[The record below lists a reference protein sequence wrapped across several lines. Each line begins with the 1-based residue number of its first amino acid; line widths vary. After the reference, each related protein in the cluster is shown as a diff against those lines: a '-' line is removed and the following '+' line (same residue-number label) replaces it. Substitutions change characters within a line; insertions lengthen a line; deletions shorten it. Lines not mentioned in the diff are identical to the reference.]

1 MAQPGEQWRGVSK
14 NAIDGIPMTEQE
26 VTPEILGVLR
36 SMELF
41 KGKDPDELT
50 EWLGKAPFEGGAECA
65 LREFSPGDR
74 ITTEGNFGNSFFILT
89 RGSVDVTLGPE
100 ARRLATLGQGSFFGE
115 MTLISGLPRNATVT
129 AQEPCLCI
137 EVPRRAFELWI
148 KKPGPFRSTMDQ
160 IYIERGLANHLRTI
174 PEFAQIDARI
184 IQELVK
190 KAKLRIFAKH
200 EPIIQEGEEAD
211 SFYLIREGFVRVVKH
226 MAGGE
231 QRTVAYLK
239 DGAYFGET
247 ALISNKPRNASVIAM
262 GKVEV
267 IQVMKEDFFAL
278 VNKDEKF
285 ADRLA
290 EIESQRQHDRPAQGG
305 SSALGFVGE
314 VVERGLIKATSALVI
329 HLNLCTRCGN
339 CVKACAELHDGIS
352 RLTRHGMLFE
362 APMRQRANVLE
373 PLLVTTS
380 CMHCLDPECMIGCPT
395 GAITRDVNGEVIV
408 QDSCIGCGNCARRC
422 PYGNISMAEVNGER
436 ELAKQTTGAPMIGG
450 YLKFWKTPENEPMMH
465 EIEATNQKAVVR
477 RIAVKCDLCQDYN
490 HNHGCVHNCP
500 YDAIERMDASAYL
513 HELRG
518 AQ

>member
-1 MAQPGEQWRGVSK
+1 
-14 NAIDGIPMTEQE
+14 MTEQE

-36 SMELF
+36 SMELL

-65 LREFSPGDR
+65 VRRFSLGDR

-89 RGSVDVTLGPE
+89 KGTVSVTLGPE
-100 ARRLATLGQGSFFGE
+100 AQRLATLSQGSFFGE

-129 AQEPCLCI
+129 ALEPSEAI
-137 EVPRRAFELWI
+137 EVPRRAFEQWM
-148 KKPGPFRSTMDQ
+148 KKPGPFRSAMDQ

-174 PEFAQIDARI
+174 PEFAEIDPRI
-184 IQELVK
+184 IQQLVK

-200 EPIIQEGEEAD
+200 ESIIQEGDEAD
-211 SFYLIREGFVRVVKH
+211 SFYLIREGFVRIVKN

-247 ALISNKPRNASVIAM
+247 ALIGSKRRNASVIAM

-267 IQVMKEDFFAL
+267 IQIMKEDFFAL
-278 VNKDEKF
+278 VNKDDKF
-285 ADRLA
+285 ADRLTEMERHREEAKA
-290 EIESQRQHDRPAQGG
+290 ESGG
-305 SSALGFVGE
+305 SATPLGFVGE

-362 APMRQRANVLE
+362 APVRQELNILE

-408 QDSCIGCGNCARRC
+408 QNSCIGCGNCARRC
-422 PYGNISMAEVNGER
+422 PYGNISMADAHGSQ
-436 ELAKQTTGAPMIGG
+436 ELDKQRTGAPIIGG

-500 YDAIERMDASAYL
+500 YGAIERMDASEYL
-513 HELRG
+513 HQLRG
-518 AQ
+518 AE

>member
-1 MAQPGEQWRGVSK
+1 
-14 NAIDGIPMTEQE
+14 MTEQE

-36 SMELF
+36 SMDLF
-41 KGKDPDELT
+41 KGKDPDELV

-65 LREFSPGDR
+65 LRQFAPGHR
-74 ITTEGNFGNSFFILT
+74 ITTEGNFGNAFFILT
-89 RGSVDVTLGPE
+89 RGTVSVSLGPE
-100 ARRLATLGQGSFFGE
+100 AHRLATLGQGSFFGE
-115 MTLISGLPRNATVT
+115 MTLISGLPRNASVT
-129 AQEPCLCI
+129 ALEPCEAI
-137 EVPRRAFELWI
+137 EIPRRAFEYWM
-148 KKPGPFRSTMDQ
+148 KKPGPFRQTMDQ
-160 IYIERGLANHLRTI
+160 TYIERGLANHLRTI
-174 PEFAQIDARI
+174 PEFADIEAHLV
-184 IQELVK
+184 QELVK
-190 KAKLRIFAKH
+190 KVRLRIFSKD
-200 EPIIQEGEEAD
+200 EVIVKENDEAD
-211 SFYLIREGFVRVVKH
+211 SFYLIRDGFVRVVKS

-247 ALISNKPRNASVIAM
+247 ALLSANKRNASVIAM

-278 VNKDEKF
+278 VNRDDKF

-290 EIESQRQHDRPAQGG
+290 EERKRQAKQ
-305 SSALGFVGE
+305 SSAGQAASSPLGFVGE

-329 HLNLCTRCGN
+329 HLNVCTRCGN

-362 APMRQRANVLE
+362 APKRDTLTVLE

-395 GAITRDVNGEVIV
+395 GAITRDVNGEVII

-422 PYGNISMAEVNGER
+422 PYGNISMADTSNKQ
-436 ELAKQTTGAPMIGG
+436 ELAKQRTGAPLIGG
-450 YLKFWKTPENEPMMH
+450 YLKFWKTPEDEPMMH
-465 EIEATNQKAVVR
+465 EIENNNQKAVVR

-490 HNHGCVHNCP
+490 YNHGCVHNCP
-500 YDAIERMDASAYL
+500 YGAIERMDAAAYL
-513 HELRG
+513 HEVRG
-518 AQ
+518 SE